1 MIHAASEFSRKSGW
15 SQKTQVAYGNP
26 NDLLRAYMVISCKN
40 SEIVISCFHV
50 FVGFV
55 RTRYFWEFQNSFR
68 ATHSR
73 KTRKRPFW
81 ACRKTV
87 KWPKIG
93 PKTAQKWPEII
104 SFDQNC
110 QNGDYYDNH
119 GDDDYVR
126 NRELHFATS
135 EFTVLSSEAP
145 RPYRV
150 KYMPIT
156 RQSGSVPDQY
166 CQFWTEC
173 SRT

>member
-1 MIHAASEFSRKSGW
+1 MIRAASEFSRKSRW
-15 SQKTQVAYGNP
+15 SQKTQAAHGNP
-26 NDLLRAYMVISCKN
+26 NDLLRAYMDVSCKN
-40 SEIVISCFHV
+40 SEFVNSCFHV

-55 RTRYFWEFQNSFR
+55 RTRYFWEFQNSFW

-126 NRELHFATS
+126 NQELHFATS

-145 RPYRV
+145 GH
-150 KYMPIT
+150 IGT
-156 RQSGSVPDQY
+156 S
-166 CQFWTEC
+166 T
-173 SRT
+173 